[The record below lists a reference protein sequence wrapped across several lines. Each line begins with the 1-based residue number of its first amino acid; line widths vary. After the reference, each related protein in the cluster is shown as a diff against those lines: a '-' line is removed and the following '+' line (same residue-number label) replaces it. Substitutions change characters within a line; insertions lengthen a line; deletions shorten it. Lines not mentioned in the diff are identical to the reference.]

1 MSSDSSTNRRA
12 LWTFAVTSAAGFMAA
27 LDNLVVTTALPAIRR
42 HLGGGLADLEWT
54 VNAYTLTFAVLLM
67 SGAAL
72 GDRFGRRRLFGIG
85 LGIFTLAS
93 LGAALAPDIGSLIA
107 ARAVQGAG
115 AAILLPLTLTLLSA
129 AVPANRRGLAFGAWG
144 AVNGLAIALGP
155 LVGGAIVQHL
165 SWQWIFALNVPVG
178 LVLLPLSRFRLT
190 ESRGPNDGL
199 DVVGTALASAGLFG
213 IVLGV
218 IRGNSDGWSSPLVL
232 AGLLGGV
239 VLLAAFLLWEART
252 AHPLLPLRLYRRR
265 AFGAVNAASLLM
277 SAGMF
282 GSIFLLS
289 QFLQIAEGYSPMTV
303 GLRLLPW
310 TGMPMIVAPVAG
322 ALSDRISGRT
332 LIAVGLTLQATSLGW
347 LALLLGPHMSYAA
360 QVPPFVLGGTGMAL
374 FFAPLANV
382 LMSSVRPEEQGVASG
397 ANSAMREVGGA
408 LGVAVLTSVFT
419 AHGDYT
425 SARRFADGLV
435 PAVWTGAAAIT
446 AAAVAILFVPVRRA
460 PASGGADSS
469 DQRPMLESAP

>member
-1 MSSDSSTNRRA
+1 
-12 LWTFAVTSAAGFMAA
+12 
-27 LDNLVVTTALPAIRR
+27 
-42 HLGGGLADLEWT
+42 
-54 VNAYTLTFAVLLM
+54 
-67 SGAAL
+67 
-72 GDRFGRRRLFGIG
+72 
-85 LGIFTLAS
+85 
-93 LGAALAPDIGSLIA
+93 
-107 ARAVQGAG
+107 
-115 AAILLPLTLTLLSA
+115 
-129 AVPANRRGLAFGAWG
+129 
-144 AVNGLAIALGP
+144 
-155 LVGGAIVQHL
+155 
-165 SWQWIFALNVPVG
+165 
-178 LVLLPLSRFRLT
+178 
-190 ESRGPNDGL
+190 
-199 DVVGTALASAGLFG
+199 
-213 IVLGV
+213 V
-218 IRGNSDGWSSPLVL
+218 IRGNSDGWSSALVL
-232 AGLLGGV
+232 AGLIGGV

-310 TGMPMIVAPVAG
+310 TGMPMIVAPIAG

-332 LIAVGLTLQATSLGW
+332 LIAVGLTLQAVSLGW

-469 DQRPMLESAP
+469 DQRPMLESTP